1 LASMTKGA
9 ETWSFFKYDANGMRL
24 SRSSDTGA
32 SDVEDVT
39 YTYVYTD
46 GLLTRM
52 TTGDMMLYFP

>member
-1 LASMTKGA
+1 MSRILEDNST
-9 ETWSFFKYDANGMRL
+9 ESWTYTYDANGMRL
-24 SRSSDTGA
+24 SRSSGTDA
-32 SDVEDVT
+32 DDVT